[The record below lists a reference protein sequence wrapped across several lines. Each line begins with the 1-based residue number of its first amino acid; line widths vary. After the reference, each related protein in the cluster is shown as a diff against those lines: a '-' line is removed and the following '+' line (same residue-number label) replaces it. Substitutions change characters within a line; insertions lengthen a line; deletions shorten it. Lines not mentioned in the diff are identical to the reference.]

1 MRQKNYYAES
11 MKLFFHNKI
20 ALISLAVLILLSL
33 GAIFAPVLT
42 PYDPNK
48 QVLADKLLAP
58 SAAHWFGTDELG
70 RDILTRCLYG
80 CRVSLSVG
88 ILSQLIASVI
98 GYFMGVCAGFFG
110 KKVDDVISFMIQ
122 VFSSFPALLFAMALL
137 YALGSGLMNLYLT
150 LGLLSWANTARL
162 IRGTVLQLKEQEYIQ
177 ACRIDGG
184 SNMRIILKHL
194 LPNCIPMLIVSCTL
208 GIPSAILT
216 EASLSYLGLGVPS
229 PTASWGSMIA
239 SAQTFIRSDTYYSL
253 FPGLFI
259 IVTVM
264 AFNMLGDGLRD
275 VLDPKLRK

>member
-1 MRQKNYYAES
+1 MRKKNYYAES
-11 MKLFFHNKI
+11 MKLFWQNK
-20 ALISLAVLILLSL
+20 LAVLSFAVLVLLVFA
-33 GAIFAPVLT
+33 AIFAPVLT

-48 QVLADKLLAP
+48 QVLADKLIP
-58 SAAHWFGTDELG
+58 PNGTHWFGTDELG

-80 CRVSLSVG
+80 CRISLSVG
-88 ILSQLIASVI
+88 IVSQLIASVI
-98 GYFMGVCAGFFG
+98 GYAMGVCAGYFG
-110 KKVDDVISFMIQ
+110 KKVDDVISFLIQ
-122 VFSSFPALLFAMALL
+122 VFSSFPALLFAMALM
-137 YALGSGLMNLYLT
+137 YALGSGLTNLYLT
-150 LGLLSWANTARL
+150 LGFLSWANTARL

-184 SNMRIILKHL
+184 SSLRIILRHL
-194 LPNCIPMLIVSCTL
+194 FPNCIPMLIVSCTL

-229 PTASWGSMIA
+229 PTASWGSMI
-239 SAQTFIRSDTYYSL
+239 SNAQIYIRTDTYYSL

-259 IVTVM
+259 IITVM